1 MATEMATSMIAQS
14 LRRLLPLKKSQLPP
28 ALRPQTG
35 NLYQILSRTPTG
47 GVGTEVH
54 QLRWSEKQ
62 ISDSYWVITR
72 SKFKCGG
79 NHGKAWGR
87 LYWKGLLNLTSW
99 LLTQSRMTY
108 ILGVLV
114 SPREELIRGALKHA
128 WKDGR
133 SKAKWNPSQKSPE
146 TVHVRFYDSCPH
158 IS

>member
-1 MATEMATSMIAQS
+1 MATEMATSTIGQS
-14 LRRLLPLKKSQLPP
+14 LRRLLPLKKAQLPP

-35 NLYQILSRTPTG
+35 NLYQILSRTPAG
-47 GVGTEVH
+47 GIGTEVH

-87 LYWKGLLNLTSW
+87 LYWKGLLDLTSW
-99 LLTQSRMTY
+99 LLTRSYMFY
-108 ILGVLV
+108 ILGVPV
-114 SPREELIRGALKHA
+114 SPREELIRGALKYV

-133 SKAKWNPSQKSPE
+133 SKAKWKPSQKSAE
-146 TVHVRFYDSCPH
+146 TVRVRFYSSCSQ

>member
-1 MATEMATSMIAQS
+1 MATSTIAQS

-28 ALRPQTG
+28 VLRPQTG

-79 NHGKAWGR
+79 NHGKAWGQ
-87 LYWKGLLNLTSW
+87 LYWKGLLDLTSW
-99 LLTQSRMTY
+99 LLHMSY

-114 SPREELIRGALKHA
+114 SPREELIRGALKYA

-133 SKAKWNPSQKSPE
+133 SKAKWKPSQKSPE
-146 TVHVRFYDSCPH
+146 TVHVGFYNSCPQ

>member
-1 MATEMATSMIAQS
+1 MAISTIAQS
-14 LRRLLPLKKSQLPP
+14 LRRLLPLKKSELPP
-28 ALRPQTG
+28 SLRPQTG

-79 NHGKAWGR
+79 NHGKAWGQ
-87 LYWKGLLNLTSW
+87 LYWKGLLDLPSW
-99 LLTQSRMTY
+99 LLTQSYMSY

-114 SPREELIRGALKHA
+114 SPHEELIRGALKYA

-133 SKAKWNPSQKSPE
+133 SNAKRKPSQKSPE
-146 TVHVRFYDSCPH
+146 TVHVRFYSSCSQ